1 MRKAIIL
8 LWIFFAPQWVI
19 SQSAQDYYKA
29 AMIKLVSNRY
39 QEAVN
44 DFDRAIKANPKMIDA
59 YFNRGIAYEKLGKT
73 ENAVRDYTKVI
84 KLDAGM
90 NEAYINRGLL
100 YRKQKKFDAAIKD
113 FDKAIDLRPDFAF
126 AYLYRADTYFEMNDL
141 AKAKKDYERVLQYLP
156 NYIRAN
162 ERLAIINY
170 QQKNYETALPY
181 AAKLCEIESSK
192 SKNFLLRGKILMAL
206 SRNEP
211 ACKDLKHAADMGSA
225 EAAKLLP
232 EHCK

>member
-1 MRKAIIL
+1 MKKVIIL
-8 LWIFFAPQWVI
+8 LWIFLVPLWVAA
-19 SQSAQDYYKA
+19 QSAQDYYKA

-39 QEAVN
+39 EEAVS
-44 DFDRAIKANPKMIDA
+44 DFNRAIKADAKMIDA
-59 YFNRGIAYEKLGKT
+59 YFNRGIAYEKLGRLDD
-73 ENAVRDYTKVI
+73 AVRDYTKVI

-100 YRKQKKFDAAIKD
+100 YRKQKKYALAIKD
-113 FDKAIDLRPDFAF
+113 FDKAIELRPDFAF
-126 AYLYRADTYFEMNDL
+126 AYMYRADTYFEMNDL
-141 AKAKKDYERVLQYLP
+141 TNAKKDYAQVLQFLP

-170 QQKNYETALPY
+170 QQKDFESALPY

-192 SKNFLLRGKILMAL
+192 SKNFLLRGKIFLAL
-206 SRNEP
+206 NRNEP
-211 ACKDLKHAADMGSA
+211 ACKDLKHAADMGNA
-225 EAAKLLP
+225 EAAGLAK